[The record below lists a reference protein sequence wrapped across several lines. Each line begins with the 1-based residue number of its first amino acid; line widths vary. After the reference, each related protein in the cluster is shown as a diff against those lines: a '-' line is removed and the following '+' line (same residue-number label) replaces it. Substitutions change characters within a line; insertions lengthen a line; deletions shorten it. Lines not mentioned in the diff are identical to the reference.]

1 EEKKSNYNEAL
12 ERLLKA
18 ELVAEENQWIDEL
31 AHIKHYIGRLYYRMS
46 NYGDALQYSQESYS
60 LMLESK
66 ELQSKVNLP
75 LSNIALLYYRE
86 EKYSEAIHY
95 LEKAY
100 HSIPETEDKL
110 IDKKEYQPI
119 RQLYII
125 NLTVPKKVLKF
136 CSGFINLQILKQI
149 FYGNQP
155 IRTHFS

>member
-46 NYGDALQYSQESYS
+46 NYGEALQYSQESYS

-66 ELQSKVNLP
+66 ELQSKINLP

-86 EKYSEAIHY
+86 EKYSEALHY

-100 HSIPETEDKL
+100 HSISEDKL
-110 IDKKEYQPI
+110 IDKKRISTNMAIIYNKLNRPKESFKILNQVQKPTKI
-119 RQLYII
+119 ETDFLWESAYI
-125 NLTVPKKVLKF
+125 
-136 CSGFINLQILKQI
+136 
-149 FYGNQP
+149 
-155 IRTHFS
+155 HA